1 MNLENIRIT
10 DAFDG
15 FIIMVIN
22 SVFHFCKKFNKLPGV
37 HCNNCR
43 NSVTFILNIG
53 SVDGWMDGWME

>member
-1 MNLENIRIT
+1 
-10 DAFDG
+10 
-15 FIIMVIN
+15 MVMN

-53 SVDGWMDGWME
+53 SVDGWMDGWMDGIVAPESL